1 MERPRTL
8 RICSYGRLS
17 MRRPSKRTW
26 PPLIRPGGSS
36 KPMIAAPVSDF
47 PAPDSPTTPRI
58 SPGAIEKLTPSSATN
73 RPRRPANSTWR
84 LSTSSS
90 GDGMRLGRRRRRAPA
105 HGLFVVHSDVE
116 IRGELVGAD
125 CHQVIPRARSNVER
139 DLALESRAAGAA
151 RRALDD
157 DLANAGIDQDGTKGR
172 VLAVDASNAMAAIAP
187 NRRHETEG
195 DFMSGLLAGADA
207 FGGQRRRGF
216 NASRNQSPNRL
227 MLRAIS
233 TSVAPGKITSH
244 QAPLNNCLLPSLMK
258 VPSEG
263 EVGETPTPRKES
275 VASAR
280 MATAT

>member
-116 IRGELVGAD
+116 IRGELVGAH
-125 CHQVIPRARSNVER
+125 CHQVIPCARSNIER
-139 DLALESRAAGAA
+139 DLALEPCAAGAA
-151 RRALDD
+151 RRALDH
-157 DLANAGIDQDGTKGR
+157 DLAHA
-172 VLAVDASNAMAAIAP
+172 ASNAMPAIAP

-207 FGGQRRRGF
+207 FDGQRRRGF

>member
-116 IRGELVGAD
+116 IRGELVGAH
-125 CHQVIPRARSNVER
+125 CHQVIPCARPNVER
-139 DLALESRAAGAA
+139 DLALEPRAAGAA

-172 VLAVDASNAMAAIAP
+172 VLAVDPHDRDVVGIDRRAEMAVADQLGVVVVRACT
-187 NRRHETEG
+187 RRQPVSYTHLRAHET
-195 DFMSGLLAGADA
+195 DSYLVC
-207 FGGQRRRGF
+207 R
-216 NASRNQSPNRL
+216 
-227 MLRAIS
+227 
-233 TSVAPGKITSH
+233 
-244 QAPLNNCLLPSLMK
+244 
-258 VPSEG
+258 
-263 EVGETPTPRKES
+263 
-275 VASAR
+275 
-280 MATAT
+280 